1 VDGRE
6 RVGIHHDFTLYY
18 LLNGIR
24 GAKRLPTIFAPHVWL
39 LRGKFEVTP
48 PSIPPSPL
56 PESVSC
62 GFCCQACTSLLRKNV
77 VFVGLLHTH
86 LFYYK
91 TVFIMAIDMG
101 GKWYINA
108 DIYPNSS
115 MLKCD
120 INGYLYHIQFNICY
134 LNWTH
139 MNLFHDLNSYLHY
152 K

>member
-1 VDGRE
+1 MLFAFNNICSLWCLDWGVNIDVDGRE

-62 GFCCQACTSLLRKNV
+62 GFCCQACTSLLRKDV
-77 VFVGLLHTH
+77 VFLGLLHTH

-91 TVFIMAIDMG
+91 TVFIMAIDMA

-108 DIYPNSS
+108 DIYIRIRLCWNA
-115 MLKCD
+115 
-120 INGYLYHIQFNICY
+120 I
-134 LNWTH
+134 
-139 MNLFHDLNSYLHY
+139 
-152 K
+152 